1 MPAKGDYPI
10 INFHFLVEWGE
21 NFRIGFSEV
30 SGQFGNICYRIP
42 RGKLKNL

>member
-21 NFRIGFSEV
+21 NFRIALLPGE
-30 SGQFGNICYRIP
+30 
-42 RGKLKNL
+42 L